1 MPAKDALKA
10 PRRQLEKF
18 QRIAREHGAD
28 ETEAVLAER
37 TMKRLAE
44 GKPIPHKPPAKS

>member
-1 MPAKDALKA
+1 MPSKDALKA

-18 QRIAREHGAD
+18 KSAAREHGTD
-28 ETEAVLAER
+28 DAVDDVAAR

-44 GKPIPHKPPAKS
+44 GKPLPHKPPAKP